1 MDMAEKKKIRFSRK
15 RERIW
20 EWIRSREDHPRAE
33 DIYQALRQEFPDLSL
48 GTVYKNLHF
57 LEDQG
62 RISRVRGPLGTERFD
77 WRTGDHNH
85 FICRECGM
93 IRDLDLPE
101 DPAAGLSSE
110 TADGGHIEAVT
121 LTAVGLCGE
130 CRKKL
135 AEKALTADPAEAGG
149 QN

>member
-1 MDMAEKKKIRFSRK
+1 
-15 RERIW
+15 
-20 EWIRSREDHPRAE
+20 
-33 DIYQALRQEFPDLSL
+33 
-48 GTVYKNLHF
+48 
-57 LEDQG
+57 
-62 RISRVRGPLGTERFD
+62 
-77 WRTGDHNH
+77 
-85 FICRECGM
+85 M